1 MAIHRLRQ
9 IYSAEPFAYLKATL
23 DAVAR
28 GHPSDRLDDLLPW
41 NFRPASSKYSQRGT
55 RTAYEVT

>member
-9 IYSAEPFAYLKATL
+9 IYSAEPIAYLKATL

-28 GHPSDRLDDLLPW
+28 GHPNDRLPW